1 MGLTAT
7 PEVVFDVGRESIL
20 DGEWA
25 VCGRVVAGLLSRL
38 LQEILA
44 RLFLRLGEIEDRQ
57 IIGIACIVRR
67 PKGGIVLTSCRV
79 SKAGDPKPT
88 LDAATISDG
97 TAL

>member
-1 MGLTAT
+1 MGFTST
-7 PEVVFDVGRESIL
+7 PELVFDVGCESIL

-25 VCGRVVAGLLSRL
+25 VRGRVVASLLSCL

-44 RLFLRLGEIEDRQ
+44 RLLLRLGEIEDRQ

-67 PKGGIVLTSCRV
+67 PKGRIVLTSCRV
-79 SKAGDPKPT
+79 SKASDPKPT